1 MSDFYDAPFASG
13 HDHVFLG
20 AGHEKNERKTWAVIV
35 LCALMMAV
43 EIIGGSVFGS
53 LALVADG
60 LPADAVAQVVRL
72 LRLAEYKR
80 QQGPVGPRVT
90 ARAFGRDWRYP
101 ITSAF
106 REPVSGQGA

>member
-1 MSDFYDAPFASG
+1 M
-13 HDHVFLG
+13 
-20 AGHEKNERKTWAVIV
+20 
-35 LCALMMAV
+35 
-43 EIIGGSVFGS
+43 
-53 LALVADG
+53 
-60 LPADAVAQVVRL
+60 AQVVRL

-106 REPVSGQGA
+106 REPVGGQGA